1 MFRIIYGLLIA
12 SVIGL
17 GTISAAAQGTQPK
30 ASPRPLATPPPPVVT
45 GAEIISRAGDLV
57 ETPPQ
62 NPAAGIEPREKGDAD
77 TNVTVR
83 ELTERINRLEANRK
97 DPYDEK
103 QKRMLLN
110 LDILTRAEQRAE
122 SLRKQHFEMIEKES
136 AIKTRLEQLE
146 YESRPEVIER
156 TLQLSGSLRPE
167 EVRDSRRRSITAE
180 RTNLQLLLTEIQSAR
195 SNLADNVQR
204 ADLMVERLRLKLER
218 DIENSFLKDDEREN

>member
-1 MFRIIYGLLIA
+1 MFRIIYCLLIS
-12 SVIGL
+12 SVVGL
-17 GTISAAAQGTQPK
+17 VTAGVSAQGSQPK
-30 ASPRPLATPPPPVVT
+30 ASPRPLATPPPTVT
-45 GAEIISRAGDLV
+45 GAEIISRAGELV
-57 ETPPQ
+57 EAPSRSSTPD
-62 NPAAGIEPREKGDAD
+62 IEPRDKDDAE
-77 TNVTVR
+77 TNTTVR
-83 ELTERINRLEANRK
+83 ELTERIKRLEANRK

-146 YESRPEVIER
+146 YDSRPEVIER

-167 EVRDSRRRSITAE
+167 EVRDSRRRSIAAE
-180 RTNLQLLLTEIQSAR
+180 RTNLQLLLTEIEAAR

-204 ADLMVERLRLKLER
+204 ADQMVERLRLKLER
-218 DIENSFLKDDEREN
+218 DIENSFLKDDEPEN